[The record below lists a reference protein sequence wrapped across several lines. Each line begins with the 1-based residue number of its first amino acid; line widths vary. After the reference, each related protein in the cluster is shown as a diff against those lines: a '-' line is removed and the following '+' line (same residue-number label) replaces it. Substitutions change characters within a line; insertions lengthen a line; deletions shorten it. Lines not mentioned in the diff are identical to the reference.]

1 MLKVLGRISGS
12 GPLGGLITITLK
24 RHATSDPQHSTFSF
38 ELTDHSDSNIITHA
52 ISGVVV
58 ESYGN

>member
-1 MLKVLGRISGS
+1 MLKVLGRIRGS

-24 RHATSDPQHSTFSF
+24 RYATSDPQHSTFSF
-38 ELTDHSDSNIITHA
+38 ELTGHSDSNIITHA